1 MSRDFPELVDLWRLV
16 ERRRGFSGT
25 WPLARCSRLKTSLH
39 SDEGEVAFEIDF
51 GTDELGVRYA
61 DIGIDA
67 NLTLLC
73 QRSLEPFLFPV
84 VRKTRLG
91 LIRKESDEP
100 ALPAGYE
107 PYIVPAEPI
116 ELADLVEDELILALP
131 VVPLG
136 PDGPL
141 DASFGPAESVPD
153 QAEQDNPFAVLAE
166 LKIENLDKQK

>member
-51 GTDELGVRYA
+51 GTDALGVRYA
-61 DIGIDA
+61 DIGIEA

-73 QRSLEPFLFPV
+73 QRSLEPFRFRV
-84 VRKTRLG
+84 ERKTRLG
-91 LIRKESDEP
+91 LIRKEEDEP

-107 PYIVPAEPI
+107 PYIVPAESL
-116 ELADLVEDELILALP
+116 ELVDLVEDELILALP
-131 VVPLG
+131 IVPLG

-141 DASFGPAESVPD
+141 NKSFGPADTELD
-153 QAEQDNPFAVLAE
+153 QAEQVSPFAVLAE
-166 LKIENLDKQK
+166 LKNKKLN